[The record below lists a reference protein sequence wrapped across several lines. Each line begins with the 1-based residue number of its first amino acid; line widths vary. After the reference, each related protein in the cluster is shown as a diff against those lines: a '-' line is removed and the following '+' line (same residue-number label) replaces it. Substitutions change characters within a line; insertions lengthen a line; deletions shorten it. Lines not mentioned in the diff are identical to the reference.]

1 MSTRQVVAVWGIALC
16 AALPVR
22 AADAPDAPPD
32 DLDALTLADKAPAA
46 SAEQAQQWRVFVEGA
61 GGEGKLRDT
70 GSHFGIARASLDL
83 RFDAVLAQGLRGVFS
98 DRLDLVHSDGEPPG
112 ENVNTLREAYLS
124 WARTQDQIFDL
135 GRVNI
140 RNGAAVGFNP
150 TDWFKANA
158 LRAIVNPDPAVL
170 RENRQGTVVVQGQ
183 QLWSEGSATAAFS
196 PRLARSADPATFAL
210 NAGAT
215 NPSNRWL
222 LAGSVKVS
230 DKFSPQ
236 MLVYGGVDTPTQV
249 GLNLS
254 GLLGDA
260 AVVYGEFTA
269 GKGVPLIAQALAIPA
284 AQSSQQRAAAGLTYT
299 TAFNLSLTAEAEYSS
314 AAPNTAQW
322 DALPGN
328 AQQQVLAT
336 AQALQDLP
344 TRRQWFFYATWKDL
358 FVKRL
363 DVSAFLR
370 HDMETSSRA
379 GWLEGRYSWDRAE
392 LALQWQVFTGAPGSV
407 YYAVPQQQTVQLVLR
422 VYL

>member
-1 MSTRQVVAVWGIALC
+1 MA
-16 AALPVR
+16 AALPAR

-32 DLDALTLADKAPAA
+32 DLDALTLADEAPTAPAP
-46 SAEQAQQWRVFVEGA
+46 SGHQWRVFVEGA
-61 GGEGKLRDT
+61 GGEGQLRDT
-70 GSHFGIARASLDL
+70 GSHFGIARGSVDV
-83 RFDAVLAQGLRGVFS
+83 RFDATLTKGLRGVLS
-98 DRLDLVHSDGEPPG
+98 DRLDFVHSDGVPPG
-112 ENVNTLREAYLS
+112 ENVNTLREAYLN
-124 WARTQDQIFDL
+124 WARTDDQNFDL

-140 RNGAAVGFNP
+140 RNGAAQGFNP

-183 QLWSEGSATAAFS
+183 QLWSEGAVSAAFS
-196 PRLARSADPATFAL
+196 PRLARSADSATFAL

-215 NPSNRWL
+215 NPNNRWL

-236 MLVYGGVDTPTQV
+236 LLVYGGDDTPAQV

-254 GLLGDA
+254 GLVGDA
-260 AVVYGEFTA
+260 AVVYGEVSA
-269 GKGVPLIAQALAIPA
+269 GKGISLIAQALALPETE
-284 AQSSQQRAAAGLTYT
+284 SNQQRASVGLTYT

-314 AAPNTAQW
+314 AAPSSAQW

-344 TRRQWFFYATWKDL
+344 TRRQWFFYVAWKDL
-358 FVKRL
+358 FVRRL
-363 DVSAFLR
+363 DVSGFLR
-370 HDMETSSRA
+370 HDIETSSRA
-379 GWLEGRYSWDRAE
+379 GWLEGRYSWERAE
-392 LALQWQVFTGAPGSV
+392 LALQWQVFSGAPGSV
-407 YYAVPQQQTVQLVLR
+407 YYSVPQQQTLQLVFR

>member
-1 MSTRQVVAVWGIALC
+1 MRHAAITLCLALAAV
-16 AALPVR
+16 LPAR

-46 SAEQAQQWRVFVEGA
+46 PAEQAQQWRIFAEGA
-61 GGEGKLRDT
+61 GGEGQLRDT
-70 GSHFGIARASLDL
+70 GSHFGIARGSLDV
-83 RFDAVLAQGLRGVFS
+83 RFDTTLTKGLRGVFS
-98 DRLDLVHSDGEPPG
+98 DRLDLVHSDGVPPG

-124 WARTQDQIFDL
+124 WARTEDQIFDF

-140 RNGAAVGFNP
+140 RNGAAMGFNP

-170 RENRQGTVVVQGQ
+170 RENRQGTVVVQVQ
-183 QLWSEGSATAAFS
+183 QLWSEGALTAAFS
-196 PRLARSADPATFAL
+196 PRLARSADTATFAL

-215 NPSNRWL
+215 NPNNRWL

-236 MLVYGGVDTPTQV
+236 LLVYGGDDDTPAQV

-254 GLLGDA
+254 GLIGDA
-260 AVVYGEFTA
+260 VVVYGEASA
-269 GKGVPLIAQALAIPA
+269 GKGISLVAQALALPE
-284 AQSSQQRAAAGLTYT
+284 AQTHQQRASVGLTYT

-314 AAPNTAQW
+314 AAPNAAQW
-322 DALPGN
+322 RALPGN

-344 TRRQWFFYATWKDL
+344 TQRQWFFYATWKDV
-358 FVKRL
+358 FVRRL

-370 HDMETSSRA
+370 HDIETHSRA
-379 GWLEGRYSWDRAE
+379 GWLEGRYAWDRAE
-392 LALQWQVFTGAPGSV
+392 LALQWQVFSGPSGSV
-407 YYAVPQQQTVQLVLR
+407 YYSVPQQQTLQLVLR